1 MHPRDRYLLR
11 KSSEDLTDIYG
22 YFLALFLKLCWF
34 LITGFVKVLWWC
46 LVKISSLVSNIV
58 KAKRKRPDNTEEEE
72 D

>member
-11 KSSEDLTDIYG
+11 KSSEDLVTIYG

-34 LITGFVKVLWWC
+34 LIVGFVKIFWWC
-46 LVKISSLVSNIV
+46 LVKISSLVLKLV
-58 KAKRKRPDNTEEEE
+58 KAKRKRPDKTKEEE